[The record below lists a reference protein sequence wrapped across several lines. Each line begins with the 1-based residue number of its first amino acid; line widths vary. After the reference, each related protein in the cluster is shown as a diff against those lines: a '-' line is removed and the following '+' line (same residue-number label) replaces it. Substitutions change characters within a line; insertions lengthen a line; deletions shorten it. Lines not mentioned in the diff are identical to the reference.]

1 MDNLIIFDGVCNLCT
16 FSVRFIL
23 QHETA
28 PILNFTPLQS
38 AGGARLLQTYGF
50 DPADAKTFVFI
61 QDGRA
66 YTRSE
71 AALRVAKYLR
81 WPWRALLIFRVIPRP
96 LHDAVYDVIAR
107 NRYRWFGRKDV
118 CMLPTPELKARFVE
132 D

>member
-28 PILNFTPLQS
+28 PNLRFTPLQS
-38 AGGARLLQTYGF
+38 AAGARLLQTYGF

-61 QDGRA
+61 QDGQA

-81 WPWRALLIFRVIPRP
+81 WPWRGFLIFRVIPRT
-96 LHDAVYDVIAR
+96 LRDALYDYVAR
-107 NRYRWFGRKDV
+107 HRYRWFGQRGL

>member
-1 MDNLIIFDGVCNLCT
+1 MNDLIIFDGVCNLCT

-28 PILNFTPLQS
+28 PHLHFTPLQS
-38 AGGARLLQTYGF
+38 PAGMRLLELHGF
-50 DPADAKTFVFI
+50 DPNDTKTFVLI
-61 QDGRA
+61 QNGQV

-81 WPWRALLIFRVIPRP
+81 WPWRGLVILRIIPPAIR
-96 LHDAVYDVIAR
+96 DWAYDYIAR
-107 NRYRWFGRKDV
+107 HRYRWFGQKAV
-118 CMLPTPELKARFVE
+118 CMLPTPELRARFVE